1 MSFDLNAG
9 GPYCKSKNHIL
20 GAIGSLNRMS
30 YLGKQQRAV
39 GQLRYMFR
47 MCNYIIRNSATNG
60 QCDYDPLNSREVG
73 LY

>member
-39 GQLRYMFR
+39 GQLRYMFS
-47 MCNYIIRNSATNG
+47 MY
-60 QCDYDPLNSREVG
+60 V
-73 LY
+73 LYNMKLSYKWAV